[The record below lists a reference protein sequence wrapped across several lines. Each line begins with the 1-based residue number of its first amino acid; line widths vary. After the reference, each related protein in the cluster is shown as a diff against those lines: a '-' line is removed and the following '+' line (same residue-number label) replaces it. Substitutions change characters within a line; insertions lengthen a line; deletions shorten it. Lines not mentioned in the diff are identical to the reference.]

1 MENLVFTTFR
11 DEKNA
16 ADGLKKLKELDQ
28 IGDIVIYNLALI
40 EKNHD
45 GTYTLLHH
53 EGPEAADQPAQGALI
68 GSLIG
73 LLAGPVGMAVGML
86 TGGLAGAATGSEAED
101 VTQQFLDKANE
112 QLSPGGL
119 AIVLDVEED
128 TTFMIDTYMGLY
140 QGITIHSPIDDEY
153 EANDQAEWAELNTE
167 IDEAEKELNSAL
179 DKDKAEVKVKLE
191 ALKAKKATVM
201 EQMKEK
207 AAKRE
212 KHWRDKLKELDK
224 RISQASSETRQK
236 LSKKISYLQSLT
248 KQSIEK

>member
-1 MENLVFTTFR
+1 MENLVFTTFT

-53 EGPEAADQPAQGALI
+53 EGPEASDQPAQGALI

-86 TGGLAGAATGSEAED
+86 TGGLAGAATGSETED

-128 TTFMIDTYMGLY
+128 TTFMIDT
-140 QGITIHSPIDDEY
+140 
-153 EANDQAEWAELNTE
+153 
-167 IDEAEKELNSAL
+167 
-179 DKDKAEVKVKLE
+179 
-191 ALKAKKATVM
+191 
-201 EQMKEK
+201 
-207 AAKRE
+207 
-212 KHWRDKLKELDK
+212 
-224 RISQASSETRQK
+224 
-236 LSKKISYLQSLT
+236 
-248 KQSIEK
+248 